1 MPKEL
6 MGGEH
11 VPQHDCHGLQTRR
24 YHKINRETLRSGSY
38 TPPSAR
44 AASRIAFQ
52 RHLYIR
58 KSSGRQERSPAFL
71 STAKA
76 PLYPG
81 AAWKAAAAPD
91 CMRGGAEPGGSC
103 SCTGLTPQHNEHI
116 PHEPAESRHSRYCVV
131 GHLLPGTGGFDLC
144 RDTFSLS
151 CFLQGSGSNDI
162 DAQPSPQTQP
172 SNGRDLPGH

>member
-1 MPKEL
+1 

-11 VPQHDCHGLQTRR
+11 VPQHDCHGLQTCR

-52 RHLYIR
+52 RHLHIR
-58 KSSGRQERSPAFL
+58 KSSGRQEHSPAFL

-81 AAWKAAAAPD
+81 AAWKAAAAPV
-91 CMRGGAEPGGSC
+91 
-103 SCTGLTPQHNEHI
+103 CT
-116 PHEPAESRHSRYCVV
+116 HEVRSQEGPAAA
-131 GHLLPGTGGFDLC
+131 
-144 RDTFSLS
+144 
-151 CFLQGSGSNDI
+151 QGSHPNTTSTDPTSLQRA
-162 DAQPSPQTQP
+162 DT
-172 SNGRDLPGH
+172 PGAVWLVTFCLEQEALTSAETRSA